1 MLIVVSSNLSCLFFA
16 ELSSSRTKKPGRGE
30 EIRDEKQR

>member
-1 MLIVVSSNLSCLFFA
+1 MLIGVSSNLSCLFFA
-16 ELSSSRTKKPGRGE
+16 ELSSSRAKKPGHGE

>member
-1 MLIVVSSNLSCLFFA
+1 MLIGISSNLSCLFFV
-16 ELSSSRTKKPGRGE
+16 ELSSSRAKKPGRGE